1 MLAIDVI
8 QGGTKTTAAQLGHM
22 MRLFVEHPDQWKILA
37 KQPELARRATEEVL
51 RFEPIAPL
59 DPRMISQERDFNGVT
74 FPAGSL
80 VFACIAT
87 ANRDPEL
94 FKNPD
99 TFDIT
104 AERQEEHTA
113 VRLRNR
119 ENGGNPCLERVSA
132 EFVMWG
138 I

>member
-1 MLAIDVI
+1 
-8 QGGTKTTAAQLGHM
+8 
-22 MRLFVEHPDQWKILA
+22 
-37 KQPELARRATEEVL
+37 
-51 RFEPIAPL
+51 
-59 DPRMISQERDFNGVT
+59 MISHERDINGVT

-104 AERQEEHTA
+104 AERQEEHLTFAPGLRYCLGASLARVEIEETVAFLPSRMRDPRPDGEMEFGSPTA
-113 VRLRNR
+113 GIYTMRAV
-119 ENGGNPCLERVSA
+119 PVS
-132 EFVMWG
+132 FTSQS
-138 I
+138 